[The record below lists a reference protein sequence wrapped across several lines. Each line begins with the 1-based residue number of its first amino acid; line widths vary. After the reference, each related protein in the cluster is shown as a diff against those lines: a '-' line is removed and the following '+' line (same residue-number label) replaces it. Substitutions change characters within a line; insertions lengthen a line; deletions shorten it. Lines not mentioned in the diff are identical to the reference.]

1 MNLEQLKQAIV
12 ERPSYFKESLYTVA
26 DRFGV
31 HPAVA
36 EQAFSELSELKRAY
50 NRGEVLP
57 LRPSKKEDDNKRII
71 KKQTKKRN
79 LPKPYLDGNPDNVL
93 VIGDTHLPF
102 DRPGYLEFCRR
113 VQEEFDCG
121 TVVHIGDEVD
131 NCAMSFHDHNPDGYG
146 PHDEHILAKEKL
158 QDWYAV
164 FPEVKVCIGNH
175 TALPFRRA
183 FAYGIPSRFLKP
195 YEEMWDAPKGWKWD
209 THWIINDVY
218 YTHGT
223 GQAGPSAAIKRA
235 LNLRMPTV
243 MGHIHSEAGVQYNV
257 SPKDILWGMLVGC
270 GVDDKEYAFEYAKD
284 NPKKFIISC
293 GVVLDGKIPIVIPME
308 L

>member
-1 MNLEQLKQAIV
+1 MNKEELKKQLIQK
-12 ERPSYFKESLYTVA
+12 PSYFKESVYTVA

-31 HPAVA
+31 SPFMVQ
-36 EQAFSELSELKRAY
+36 QAFNELHEF
-50 NRGEVLP
+50 
-57 LRPSKKEDDNKRII
+57 
-71 KKQTKKRN
+71 KRN
-79 LPKPYLDGNPDNVL
+79 YNAKSKPVDTDYRKENVYKPVLKKAKKSLPKPYLDGNPDNVL
-93 VIGDTHLPF
+93 VIGDTHFPF
-102 DRPGYLEFCRR
+102 ERPGYLEFCRR

-131 NCAMSFHDHNPDGYG
+131 NCAMSFHDHNPDGHS
-146 PHDEHILAKEKL
+146 PHEEHLLAKDKL
-158 QDWYAV
+158 SDWYQV

-183 FAYGIPSRFLKP
+183 FAFGIPSRLLKP
-195 YEEMWDAPKGWKWD
+195 YAEMWDAPKGWQWD
-209 THWIINDVY
+209 THWVINDVY

-223 GQAGPSAAIKRA
+223 GQSGPNAAMKRA

-270 GVDDKEYAFEYAKD
+270 GVDDKQYAFEYAKD

-293 GVVLDGKIPIVIPME
+293 GVVLGGKIPVVIPME